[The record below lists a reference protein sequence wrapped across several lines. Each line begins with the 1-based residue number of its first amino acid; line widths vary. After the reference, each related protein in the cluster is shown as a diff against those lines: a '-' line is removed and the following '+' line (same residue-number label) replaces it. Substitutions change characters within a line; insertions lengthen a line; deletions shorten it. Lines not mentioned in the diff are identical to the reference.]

1 LQDMS
6 NFLFISMTTGP
17 KVAQRIQVVLFCFKK
32 QLCWDYFA
40 FIRTQLVEVIIWQV
54 QYAETIGWV
63 CLGFRIKAYGQ
74 VLGLGVQGLELGFS
88 QQLT

>member
-1 LQDMS
+1 MSRLQDMS

-40 FIRTQLVEVIIWQV
+40 FIRTQLVEVII
-54 QYAETIGWV
+54 
-63 CLGFRIKAYGQ
+63 
-74 VLGLGVQGLELGFS
+74 
-88 QQLT
+88 